1 MKVLVI
7 NAGSSSLK
15 YQLIDVDSGAVIAK
29 GLCERIGIDGS
40 KLTYKPTG
48 KDSHVFEKD
57 MKDHA
62 QAIRMVLEALAD
74 KDIGVVKSMDEID
87 AVGHRV
93 LHGGEKFSEPVV
105 INDNVLAT
113 IEECVPLGP
122 LHNPAN
128 LMGIRGCMEV
138 MPGVP
143 MVAVFDTAWGQ
154 TMPKE
159 AFIYALPYD
168 AYTKYQIRRYGFHG
182 TSHRYVTGRAVEKL
196 VAAGMKKEDTR
207 VITCHLG
214 NGSSV
219 SAARGGKCID
229 TSMGLTPLEG
239 LPMGTR
245 CGDIDPAIVPF
256 IMQRTGMT
264 PAEMDTYMNKK
275 SGMLGLS
282 GVSSDFR
289 DLEAAAKEGNERAE
303 LALKTFAY
311 KVKKYIGAYSAALGG
326 VDAIVFTAGV
336 GENDQGIRAQV
347 LHGLEYLGVDTD
359 FDKNLNAPR
368 GEEVEISKPGS
379 RVKVFVIP
387 TDEEMVIARDTAAL
401 LRRE

>member
-326 VDAIVFTAGV
+326 VVAIVFPAGV

-401 LRRE
+401 TAK

>member
-239 LPMGTR
+239 LLMGTR

-401 LRRE
+401 TAK

>member
-1 MKVLVI
+1 MPRPS
-7 NAGSSSLK
+7 AW
-15 YQLIDVDSGAVIAK
+15 
-29 GLCERIGIDGS
+29 CW
-40 KLTYKPTG
+40 KPC
-48 KDSHVFEKD
+48 
-57 MKDHA
+57 
-62 QAIRMVLEALAD
+62 
-74 KDIGVVKSMDEID
+74 EID

-401 LRRE
+401 TAK

>member
-311 KVKKYIGAYSAALGG
+311 KVKKYIGSYSAALGG

-347 LHGLEYLGVDTD
+347 LQGLEYLGVDAD
-359 FDKNLNAPR
+359 FDRNLNAPR
-368 GEEVEISKPGS
+368 GEEAEISKPGS

-401 LRRE
+401 TAK

>member
-196 VAAGMKKEDTR
+196 VAAGMKKETR

-311 KVKKYIGAYSAALGG
+311 KVKKYIGSYSAALGG

-401 LRRE
+401 TAK

>member
-40 KLTYKPTG
+40 KLTYKPTS

-347 LHGLEYLGVDTD
+347 LQGLEYLGVDAD
-359 FDKNLNAPR
+359 FDRNLNAPR
-368 GEEVEISKPGS
+368 GEEVEITKPGS

-401 LRRE
+401 TAK

>member
-347 LHGLEYLGVDTD
+347 LQGLEYLGVDAD
-359 FDKNLNAPR
+359 FDRNLNAPR
-368 GEEVEISKPGS
+368 GEEVEITKPGS

-387 TDEEMVIARDTAAL
+387 TEEEMVIARDTAAL
-401 LRRE
+401 TAQ

>member
-229 TSMGLTPLEG
+229 TSMGFTPLEG

-311 KVKKYIGAYSAALGG
+311 KVKKYIGSYSAALGG

-401 LRRE
+401 TAK

>member
-245 CGDIDPAIVPF
+245 CGDIVPAIVPF

-401 LRRE
+401 TAK

>member
-1 MKVLVI
+1 M
-7 NAGSSSLK
+7 
-15 YQLIDVDSGAVIAK
+15 DSGAVIAK

-368 GEEVEISKPGS
+368 GEEVEIPKPGS

-401 LRRE
+401 TAK

>member
-48 KDSHVFEKD
+48 KDSHVVEMD

-62 QAIRMVLEALAD
+62 QANRMVLEALAD

-182 TSHRYVTGRAVEKL
+182 TSHRYVSARA
-196 VAAGMKKEDTR
+196 AAMLGKPIEELKI
-207 VITCHLG
+207 ITCHLG

-401 LRRE
+401 TAK

>member
-196 VAAGMKKEDTR
+196 VATGMKKEDTR

-311 KVKKYIGAYSAALGG
+311 KVKKYIGSYSAALGG

-401 LRRE
+401 TAK

>member
-57 MKDHA
+57 RKDHA

-401 LRRE
+401 TAK

>member
-93 LHGGEKFSEPVV
+93 LHGGEKFFEPVV

-311 KVKKYIGAYSAALGG
+311 KVKKYIGSYSAALGG

-401 LRRE
+401 TAK

>member
-1 MKVLVI
+1 MKILVV

-15 YQLIDVDSGAVIAK
+15 YQLFDMDTGHVLAK
-29 GLCERIGIDGS
+29 GNCERIGAGGAVTH
-40 KLTYKPTG
+40 KKAGAPPYKVETALP
-48 KDSHVFEKD
+48 
-57 MKDHA
+57 DHEA
-62 QAIRMVLEALAD
+62 ALKWVLDLLVDPVHGVLAD
-74 KDIGVVKSMDEID
+74 IREID

-93 LHGGEKFSEPVV
+93 AHGGEKYKASTLIDDEV
-105 INDNVLAT
+105 IAYLESIVSIN
-113 IEECVPLGP
+113 P
-122 LHNPAN
+122 LHGPPAIKGMQGCRR
-128 LMGIRGCMEV
+128 LMGDTPQVG
-138 MPGVP
+138 
-143 MVAVFDTAWGQ
+143 VFDTAFYAG
-154 TMPKE
+154 MEDK
-159 AFIYALPYD
+159 AYIYPLPYRL
-168 AYTKYQIRRYGFHG
+168 YEEKRIRRYGFHG

-368 GEEVEISKPGS
+368 GEEAEISKPGS

-401 LRRE
+401 TAK

>member
-311 KVKKYIGAYSAALGG
+311 KVKKYIGSYSAALGG
-326 VDAIVFTAGV
+326 GDAIVFTAGV

-401 LRRE
+401 TAK

>member
-311 KVKKYIGAYSAALGG
+311 KVKKYIGSYSAALGG

-387 TDEEMVIARDTAAL
+387 TDEEMVIPRDTAAL
-401 LRRE
+401 TAK

>member
-196 VAAGMKKEDTR
+196 MAAGMKKEDTR

-245 CGDIDPAIVPF
+245 CGDMDPAIVPF

-401 LRRE
+401 TAK

>member
-368 GEEVEISKPGS
+368 GEEAEISKPGS

-401 LRRE
+401 TAK

>member
-182 TSHRYVTGRAVEKL
+182 TSNRYVTGRAVEKL

-311 KVKKYIGAYSAALGG
+311 KVKKYIGSYSAALGG

-401 LRRE
+401 TAK

>member
-1 MKVLVI
+1 
-7 NAGSSSLK
+7 
-15 YQLIDVDSGAVIAK
+15 
-29 GLCERIGIDGS
+29 
-40 KLTYKPTG
+40 
-48 KDSHVFEKD
+48 
-57 MKDHA
+57 
-62 QAIRMVLEALAD
+62 
-74 KDIGVVKSMDEID
+74 
-87 AVGHRV
+87 
-93 LHGGEKFSEPVV
+93 
-105 INDNVLAT
+105 
-113 IEECVPLGP
+113 
-122 LHNPAN
+122 
-128 LMGIRGCMEV
+128 
-138 MPGVP
+138 
-143 MVAVFDTAWGQ
+143 
-154 TMPKE
+154 
-159 AFIYALPYD
+159 
-168 AYTKYQIRRYGFHG
+168 
-182 TSHRYVTGRAVEKL
+182 
-196 VAAGMKKEDTR
+196 
-207 VITCHLG
+207 
-214 NGSSV
+214 
-219 SAARGGKCID
+219 
-229 TSMGLTPLEG
+229 
-239 LPMGTR
+239 MGTR

-311 KVKKYIGAYSAALGG
+311 KVKKYIGSYSAALGG

-368 GEEVEISKPGS
+368 GEEAEISKPGS

-401 LRRE
+401 TAK